1 MQRPKITVIGSS
13 NTDLV
18 AKTPKLPAP
27 GETVLGSEFIIA
39 PGGKGANQAVAIAR
53 LGGDVT
59 FVAKLGMDDFGDQA
73 LENFKRDGINTDFV
87 FRDKEASS
95 GVALIFVDDD
105 GENMII
111 AVQGA
116 NARLSPADI
125 DRARPAV
132 ENADA
137 VVLQLETPIETVEHA
152 VAIAAESGVPVILNP
167 APARK
172 LETRLIEKLDCLTP
186 NETEAEI
193 LTGIKVTDDTSA
205 RKAGQRLLELGASS
219 VVVTMGK
226 RGAMLITAEE
236 SLLVPAFQVNAV
248 DATAAGDAFTGGLA
262 YARASGRDLEAA
274 VKFAN
279 AVAALA
285 VTKMGAQPSMPARE
299 DVERFLATRIL

>member
-1 MQRPKITVIGSS
+1 
-13 NTDLV
+13 
-18 AKTPKLPAP
+18 
-27 GETVLGSEFIIA
+27 
-39 PGGKGANQAVAIAR
+39 
-53 LGGDVT
+53 
-59 FVAKLGMDDFGDQA
+59 MDDFGDQA
-73 LENFKRDGINTDFV
+73 LDNFKRDSINTDFV

-95 GVALIFVDDD
+95 GVALIFVDDN

-116 NARLSPADI
+116 NARLSPVDI

-152 VAIAAESGVPVILNP
+152 VSIAAESDLPVILNP

-172 LETRLIEKLDCLTP
+172 LETHLIEKLDCLTP

-193 LTGIKVTDDTSA
+193 LTGIRVTDDDTA
-205 RKAGQRLLELGASS
+205 VKAGQRLLELGASS

-236 SLLVPAFQVNAV
+236 SLLVPAFQVNSV

-262 YARASGRDLEAA
+262 YARASGKDLEAA

-285 VTKMGAQPSMPARE
+285 VTQMGAQPSMPVRE
-299 DVERFLATRIL
+299 DVERLLFGAL

>member
-1 MQRPKITVIGSS
+1 MQRPNITVIGSS

-59 FVAKLGMDDFGDQA
+59 FIAKLGTDDFGDQA
-73 LENFKRDGINTDFV
+73 LQNFRMDGINTNFV
-87 FRDKEASS
+87 FRDGEASS

-152 VAIAAESGVPVILNP
+152 VAVAFENSVQVILNP
-167 APARK
+167 APGMK
-172 LETRLIEKLDCLTP
+172 LEARLIEKIDCLTP

-193 LTGIKVTDDTSA
+193 LTGIKVTGDDTA
-205 RKAGQRLLELGASS
+205 VKAGRSLLELGASS

-226 RGAMLITAEE
+226 RGAMLVTAEKN
-236 SLLVPAFQVNAV
+236 SLIPAFQVNPV

-262 YARASGRDLEAA
+262 YARAGGRDLEDAI
-274 VKFAN
+274 KFAN

-299 DVERFLATRIL
+299 DVERFLIGAL

>member
-1 MQRPKITVIGSS
+1 MQKPKVTVIGSS

-59 FVAKLGMDDFGDQA
+59 FVARLGMDDFGDQA

-95 GVALIFVDDD
+95 GVALIFVDND

-125 DRARPAV
+125 DRARSVV
-132 ENADA
+132 ENAD
-137 VVLQLETPIETVEHA
+137 VLVLQLETPIETVEHA
-152 VAIAAESGVPVILNP
+152 VSIAFENSVPVILNP

-172 LETRLIEKLDCLTP
+172 LGAYLIEKLHCLTP

-193 LTGIKVTDDTSA
+193 LTGIKVTDDDTA
-205 RKAGQRLLELGASS
+205 VEAGRSLLQLGASS
-219 VVVTMGK
+219 VVVTMGR

-248 DATAAGDAFTGGLA
+248 DATAAGDAFTGALA
-262 YARASGRDLEAA
+262 YARASGRDLEDA

-279 AVAALA
+279 AAAALA
-285 VTKMGAQPSMPARE
+285 VTKMGAQPSMPDRE
-299 DVERFLATRIL
+299 DVERLLFSAL